1 VENLPA
7 PAWFD
12 PAKIL
17 EQIIAG
23 KRTEDVAKALNVT
36 KDQLVYRLVK
46 NAPEEWQGAQLIRDL
61 RRKEEAEDSID
72 SADDMLKLRK
82 AEAKLKSAQWSLER
96 VCRRIYGDVKEDQS
110 TDKVSI
116 TLNIGIRRPGDDAK
130 VIDQT
135 PPA

>member
-1 VENLPA
+1 MENLPA
-7 PAWFD
+7 PEWFD
-12 PAKIL
+12 PQRIL

-61 RRKEEAEDSID
+61 RRKEEAEDAID

-96 VCRRIYGDVKEDQS
+96 VCRRVYGDIKEETGS
-110 TDKVSI
+110 DKVSI
-116 TLNIGIRRPGDDAK
+116 TLNIGIQRPGDDAK
-130 VIDQT
+130 VIET
-135 PPA
+135 APA